1 MLQFNIF
8 LDLLSITDYMS
19 LIKFMFFC
27 TTEILPGE
35 SEKEEKLVIATDYER
50 EGLEGGISIICP

>member
-1 MLQFNIF
+1 
-8 LDLLSITDYMS
+8 MS

-27 TTEILPGE
+27 KTEILPGE